1 MKKSMSRVLLLVV
14 IALGI
19 GSSLYAQDKMTIF
32 CGVTMRYAMV
42 ELTER
47 FAETHKVTFEISNGG
62 SGDLV
67 RLIQNSKAGDIFFP
81 GAESFI
87 DQLKKTGEVLETT
100 VVGENKAALVVAK
113 GNPLKIKGLKDLSNP
128 GFNVILARAA
138 SGSIGKESEA
148 ILTAAGI
155 LDDVLDNVLFFTT
168 DSVDLVSSILNG
180 KADVTINWRATA
192 ALKENRGSMDIINIP
207 EAKAERLVFGL
218 LKYSKNPQLARE
230 FMAFAT
236 SPLGK
241 EIFLRHGF

>member
-1 MKKSMSRVLLLVV
+1 MKKSVIGFALLISL
-14 IALGI
+14 ATSI
-19 GSSLYAQDKMTIF
+19 GTNAYAQDKMTIF
-32 CGVTMRYAMV
+32 CGVTMRFAMV

-47 FAETHKVTFEISNGG
+47 FAETHKVAFEISNGG

-67 RLIQNSKAGDIFFP
+67 RLIQNSKTGDIFFP

-87 DQLKKTGEVLETT
+87 DQLKKTGEVIETA

-113 GNPLKIKGLKDLSNP
+113 GNPRKVQGLKDLSNP
-128 GFNVILARAA
+128 GLNVILARAA
-138 SGSIGKESEA
+138 SGSIGKESEV
-148 ILTAAGI
+148 ILENAGL

-168 DSVDLVSSILNG
+168 DSVDLVSAIISG

-192 ALKENRGSMDIINIP
+192 ALKENRGHMDIINIP

-218 LKYSKNPQLARE
+218 LKYSKNARLARD

-236 SPLGK
+236 SPVGK
-241 EIFLRHGF
+241 EIFQRHGF